1 MQGIHQGAMLP
12 APMQLEGSQLVC
24 NASSS
29 VTRGAVGSRLD
40 APSCNL
46 KRSAAV
52 EARRKSAEG
61 DMMKLPRRRFL
72 HLTAGAAAV
81 AAVGRA
87 AWAQA
92 YPSRPVHLIVGFAAG
107 GTVDIIARLV
117 GQALAERLGQQF
129 IIENRTGAGSSI
141 AAEAVVR
148 APADGYTLLL
158 ASSANAVNATF
169 YDNLSF
175 DFTRDIAPIAA
186 LTSTP
191 LVMEVNPSVPAA
203 SVPDFITYVKARPG
217 RINMASTGSGGGSH
231 IAGELFKMMTGTN
244 MIHVPYRGGG
254 PALTDLLGGQVQV
267 MFDVLPSSIAYIR
280 AGKLRAL
287 AVTTAMR
294 SPALAELPVVG
305 DFVPGYEASAWQG
318 IGAPKNTPA
327 EIVDTLNNEI
337 NAVLEDSKL
346 KARLAE
352 LGAVALSGSPAG
364 FGRLIADDTQ
374 KWAKVVKFSG
384 AKPD

>member
-1 MQGIHQGAMLP
+1 
-12 APMQLEGSQLVC
+12 
-24 NASSS
+24 
-29 VTRGAVGSRLD
+29 
-40 APSCNL
+40 
-46 KRSAAV
+46 
-52 EARRKSAEG
+52 
-61 DMMKLPRRRFL
+61 MKLPRRQFL
-72 HLTAGAAAV
+72 RLAASAV
-81 AAVGRA
+81 AASAVRCA

-92 YPSRPVHLIVGFAAG
+92 YPTRPVHLIVGFATG
-107 GTVDIIARLV
+107 GTVDIIARLL
-117 GQALAERLGQQF
+117 GQSLAERLGQQF

-148 APADGYTLLL
+148 AAPDGYTLLL

-175 DFTRDIAPIAA
+175 DFTRDVAPIAA
-186 LTSTP
+186 VTSTP
-191 LVMEVNPSVPAA
+191 LVMEVNPLVPATT
-203 SVPDFITYVKARPG
+203 VQDFIAYAKAHPG

-231 IAGELFKMMTGTN
+231 IAGELFKMMTGTH

-267 MFDVLPSSIAYIR
+267 MFDLLPSSIAYIR
-280 AGKLRAL
+280 ADKLRAL

-294 SPALAELPVVG
+294 SQALPDLPVLG

-318 IGAPKNTPA
+318 IGAPKDTPV
-327 EIVDTLNNEI
+327 EIVDMLNREI
-337 NAVLEDSKL
+337 NAALAESRL
-346 KARLAE
+346 KERLGE
-352 LGAVALSGSPAG
+352 LGAVALSGAPAS
-364 FGRLIADDTQ
+364 FGRLIADDTE